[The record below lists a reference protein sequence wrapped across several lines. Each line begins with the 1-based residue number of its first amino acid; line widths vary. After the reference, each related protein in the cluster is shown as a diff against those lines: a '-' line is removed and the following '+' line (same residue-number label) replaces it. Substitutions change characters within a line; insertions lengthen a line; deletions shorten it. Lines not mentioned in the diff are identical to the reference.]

1 MRNQRLNFLLS
12 LLFFLT
18 LIASC
23 GEEGKPKPGK
33 PTIPEEEMIGKLHL
47 KLGGSAGGES
57 VSESYHLETKKGKI
71 RLSSVNLEGINN
83 EIKNPFNNGK
93 DYKCTVK
100 KNSDGSYKLVKV
112 NPLD

>member
-1 MRNQRLNFLLS
+1 MASYISNLVDLPGENQ
-12 LLFFLT
+12 
-18 LIASC
+18 
-23 GEEGKPKPGK
+23 
-33 PTIPEEEMIGKLHL
+33 
-47 KLGGSAGGES
+47 SA
-57 VSESYHLETKKGKI
+57 